1 MLVRLGVV
9 ACLFWLHFAYATTLK
24 IINIV
29 PFGSSS
35 VKILFNQEVKKFK
48 EVSLKNFKSYLEL
61 EAILTIPKKHYQFS
75 KQSSI
80 TIAQFSPKLARV
92 VISHAPK
99 MTYEVKILKDKLYVS
114 IVEKKPLVRHQMAPK
129 PPKHHALK
137 HPTPKPAPK
146 SIKKEAKEKT
156 PIKHAHSKH
165 AHSPLNERSAKKEIP
180 KKEIPKKEILKKE
193 ILKKEILKKEIPK
206 KEILKKEIPKKEIL
220 KKEIPKKEIPKKEI
234 LKKEILKK
242 EILKKEILKKEI
254 PKKEILKKEIPKKEI
269 LKKEI
274 PKKEIP
280 KKEILKKEIPKKEIL
295 KKEILK
301 KEILKK
307 EIPKKEILKKEIPK
321 KEAENESKNQVFIA
335 EKNDTFI
342 KTKRKKHKKIVLDA
356 GHGGKDCGAMS
367 ANLVCEKDIVLEV
380 VKFLHKELKKRGY
393 SVLLTRDKD
402 IYIDLVGRTELA
414 NRKSA
419 DLFISVHAN
428 SIPKHSTSNAHGI
441 ETYFLSTARSERA
454 RKVAEQE
461 NKDDVNL
468 MDYFSKSLLLNSLNT
483 QRLIV
488 SNKLAI
494 DVQYGMLQSIRKNY
508 PDVVDGGVR
517 EGPFWVLAG
526 ALMPSILIEIGYN
539 SHAIESKRIQ
549 SKPYQKI
556 LAKGIA
562 DGIDSFF
569 SKND

>member
-1 MLVRLGVV
+1 M
-9 ACLFWLHFAYATTLK
+9 HFAYATTLK
-24 IINIV
+24 ITNIV

-35 VKILFNQEVKKFK
+35 VKMVFNQEIKKFK

-61 EAILTIPKKHYQFS
+61 EAVLTIPKKHYQFS
-75 KQSSI
+75 KQSFI

-92 VISHAPK
+92 VISYAPK
-99 MTYEVKILKDKLYVS
+99 MTYEIKILKDKLYVS
-114 IVEKKPLVRHQMAPK
+114 IVEKKPLIRHQMVLK

-146 SIKKEAKEKT
+146 PIKKEAKETKEKT
-156 PIKHAHSKH
+156 PIKHVHSKH
-165 AHSPLNERSAKKEIP
+165 AHSPLNERSA
-180 KKEIPKKEILKKE
+180 
-193 ILKKEILKKEIPK
+193 
-206 KEILKKEIPKKEIL
+206 
-220 KKEIPKKEIPKKEI
+220 
-234 LKKEILKK
+234 
-242 EILKKEILKKEI
+242 
-254 PKKEILKKEIPKKEI
+254 
-269 LKKEI
+269 
-274 PKKEIP
+274 
-280 KKEILKKEIPKKEIL
+280 
-295 KKEILK
+295 
-301 KEILKK
+301 
-307 EIPKKEILKKEIPK
+307 KKEIPK

-402 IYIDLVGRTELA
+402 IYIDLVARTELA

>member
-9 ACLFWLHFAYATTLK
+9 ACLFWLHFACATTLK
-24 IINIV
+24 ITNIV

-35 VKILFNQEVKKFK
+35 VKVVFNQEIKKFK
-48 EVSLKNFKSYLEL
+48 EVPLKNFKSYLEL

-75 KQSSI
+75 KQSFI
-80 TIAQFSPKLARV
+80 TIAQFSPKLVRV
-92 VISHAPK
+92 VIGYAPK

-114 IVEKKPLVRHQMAPK
+114 IVEKKPLARHQITPK
-129 PPKHHALK
+129 PPKHHVLK
-137 HPTPKPAPK
+137 HPTPKPTPK
-146 SIKKEAKEKT
+146 PIKKEAKKSKETKEKT
-156 PIKHAHSKH
+156 PTKHAHSKH
-165 AHSPLNERSAKKEIP
+165 AHSPLNERSA
-180 KKEIPKKEILKKE
+180 
-193 ILKKEILKKEIPK
+193 
-206 KEILKKEIPKKEIL
+206 
-220 KKEIPKKEIPKKEI
+220 
-234 LKKEILKK
+234 
-242 EILKKEILKKEI
+242 
-254 PKKEILKKEIPKKEI
+254 
-269 LKKEI
+269 
-274 PKKEIP
+274 
-280 KKEILKKEIPKKEIL
+280 
-295 KKEILK
+295 
-301 KEILKK
+301 
-307 EIPKKEILKKEIPK
+307 KKEIPK

-402 IYIDLVGRTELA
+402 IYIDLVARTELA
-414 NRKSA
+414 NKKGA

-494 DVQYGMLQSIRKNY
+494 DVQYGMLQSVRKNY

>member
-9 ACLFWLHFAYATTLK
+9 ACLFWLHYAYATTLK
-24 IINIV
+24 ITNIV

-35 VKILFNQEVKKFK
+35 VKMVFNQEIKKFK

-75 KQSSI
+75 KQSFI

-92 VISHAPK
+92 VIGYAPK

-114 IVEKKPLVRHQMAPK
+114 IMEKKPLIRHQITPK

-137 HPTPKPAPK
+137 HQVPKPTPKP
-146 SIKKEAKEKT
+146 IKKEAKEKT
-156 PIKHAHSKH
+156 PTKHAHSKH

-180 KKEIPKKEILKKE
+180 KKEIPKKEI
-193 ILKKEILKKEIPK
+193 
-206 KEILKKEIPKKEIL
+206 
-220 KKEIPKKEIPKKEI
+220 
-234 LKKEILKK
+234 
-242 EILKKEILKKEI
+242 
-254 PKKEILKKEIPKKEI
+254 
-269 LKKEI
+269 
-274 PKKEIP
+274 
-280 KKEILKKEIPKKEIL
+280 
-295 KKEILK
+295 
-301 KEILKK
+301 
-307 EIPKKEILKKEIPK
+307 PK
-321 KEAENESKNQVFIA
+321 KEAENESKNQIFIA
-335 EKNDTFI
+335 EKNDTWI

-402 IYIDLVGRTELA
+402 IYIDLVARTELA
-414 NRKSA
+414 NKKSA

-428 SIPKHSTSNAHGI
+428 SIPKRSTSNAHGI

-468 MDYFSKSLLLNSLNT
+468 MDYFSKSLFLNSLNT

-494 DVQYGMLQSIRKNY
+494 DVQYGMLQSVRKNY

-549 SKPYQKI
+549 SKLYQKI

>member
-48 EVSLKNFKSYLEL
+48 EVPLKNFKSYLEL
-61 EAILTIPKKHYQFS
+61 EAVLTIPKKHYQFS
-75 KQSSI
+75 KQSFI

-92 VISHAPK
+92 VIGYAPK
-99 MTYEVKILKDKLYVS
+99 MTYEVKILKNKLYVS
-114 IVEKKPLVRHQMAPK
+114 IVEKKPLIRHQIALK

-137 HPTPKPAPK
+137 HQTPKPTPKP
-146 SIKKEAKEKT
+146 IKKEIKEKT
-156 PIKHAHSKH
+156 TKHAHSKPT
-165 AHSPLNERSAKKEIP
+165 HSPLNERSA
-180 KKEIPKKEILKKE
+180 
-193 ILKKEILKKEIPK
+193 
-206 KEILKKEIPKKEIL
+206 
-220 KKEIPKKEIPKKEI
+220 
-234 LKKEILKK
+234 
-242 EILKKEILKKEI
+242 
-254 PKKEILKKEIPKKEI
+254 
-269 LKKEI
+269 
-274 PKKEIP
+274 
-280 KKEILKKEIPKKEIL
+280 
-295 KKEILK
+295 
-301 KEILKK
+301 
-307 EIPKKEILKKEIPK
+307 KKEIPK

-402 IYIDLVGRTELA
+402 TYIDLVGRTELA
-414 NRKSA
+414 NKKGA
-419 DLFISVHAN
+419 NLFISVHAN

-468 MDYFSKSLLLNSLNT
+468 MDYFSKSLFLNSLNT

>member
-1 MLVRLGVV
+1 M
-9 ACLFWLHFAYATTLK
+9 HFAYATTLK

-35 VKILFNQEVKKFK
+35 VKISFNQEIKKFK

-114 IVEKKPLVRHQMAPK
+114 IVEKKPLSRHQMMPK
-129 PPKHHALK
+129 PPKHRTLK

-156 PIKHAHSKH
+156 LTKHVRSKH
-165 AHSPLNERSAKKEIP
+165 THSQLNERSAKKEIP
-180 KKEIPKKEILKKE
+180 KKE
-193 ILKKEILKKEIPK
+193 
-206 KEILKKEIPKKEIL
+206 
-220 KKEIPKKEIPKKEI
+220 
-234 LKKEILKK
+234 
-242 EILKKEILKKEI
+242 
-254 PKKEILKKEIPKKEI
+254 
-269 LKKEI
+269 
-274 PKKEIP
+274 
-280 KKEILKKEIPKKEIL
+280 
-295 KKEILK
+295 
-301 KEILKK
+301 
-307 EIPKKEILKKEIPK
+307 
-321 KEAENESKNQVFIA
+321 AENEGKNQVFIA

-380 VKFLHKELKKRGY
+380 VKFLHKELKARDY

-402 IYIDLVGRTELA
+402 IYIDLVARTELA
-414 NRKSA
+414 NKKSA

-428 SIPKHSTSNAHGI
+428 SIPKRSTSNAHGI

-461 NKDDVNL
+461 NKDNVNL

-494 DVQYGMLQSIRKNY
+494 DVQYGMLQSVRKNY

>member
-9 ACLFWLHFAYATTLK
+9 ACLLWLHFAYATTLK
-24 IINIV
+24 ITNIV

-35 VKILFNQEVKKFK
+35 VKVVFNQEIKKFK
-48 EVSLKNFKSYLEL
+48 EVPLKNFKSYLEL

-99 MTYEVKILKDKLYVS
+99 MTYEIKILKDKLYVS

-137 HPTPKPAPK
+137 HQTPKPTPKP
-146 SIKKEAKEKT
+146 IKKEAIETKEKT

-180 KKEIPKKEILKKE
+180 KKEIPKKEI
-193 ILKKEILKKEIPK
+193 P
-206 KEILKKEIPKKEIL
+206 
-220 KKEIPKKEIPKKEI
+220 
-234 LKKEILKK
+234 
-242 EILKKEILKKEI
+242 
-254 PKKEILKKEIPKKEI
+254 
-269 LKKEI
+269 
-274 PKKEIP
+274 
-280 KKEILKKEIPKKEIL
+280 
-295 KKEILK
+295 
-301 KEILKK
+301 
-307 EIPKKEILKKEIPK
+307 KKEIPK
-321 KEAENESKNQVFIA
+321 KEAENEGKNQVFIA

-402 IYIDLVGRTELA
+402 IYIDLVARTELA

>member
-1 MLVRLGVV
+1 M
-9 ACLFWLHFAYATTLK
+9 HFAYATTLK

-35 VKILFNQEVKKFK
+35 VKISFNQEIKKFK

-114 IVEKKPLVRHQMAPK
+114 IVEKNPLTRHQMAPK

-146 SIKKEAKEKT
+146 SIKKEAKEIKEKT
-156 PIKHAHSKH
+156 PTKHAHSKH
-165 AHSPLNERSAKKEIP
+165 THSQLNERSAKKEIP
-180 KKEIPKKEILKKE
+180 KKE
-193 ILKKEILKKEIPK
+193 
-206 KEILKKEIPKKEIL
+206 
-220 KKEIPKKEIPKKEI
+220 
-234 LKKEILKK
+234 
-242 EILKKEILKKEI
+242 
-254 PKKEILKKEIPKKEI
+254 
-269 LKKEI
+269 
-274 PKKEIP
+274 
-280 KKEILKKEIPKKEIL
+280 
-295 KKEILK
+295 
-301 KEILKK
+301 
-307 EIPKKEILKKEIPK
+307 
-321 KEAENESKNQVFIA
+321 AENEGKNQVFIA

-402 IYIDLVGRTELA
+402 IYIDLVARTELA
-414 NRKSA
+414 NKKSA

-428 SIPKHSTSNAHGI
+428 SVPKRSTSNAHGI

-461 NKDDVNL
+461 NKDNVNL

>member
-24 IINIV
+24 IINIM

-35 VKILFNQEVKKFK
+35 VKISFNQEIKKFK

-75 KQSSI
+75 KQSFI

-114 IVEKKPLVRHQMAPK
+114 IVEKKPLTRHQMAPK
-129 PPKHHALK
+129 PPKHRTLK

-146 SIKKEAKEKT
+146 SIKKEAKEVKEKT
-156 PIKHAHSKH
+156 PTKHACSKH
-165 AHSPLNERSAKKEIP
+165 THSQLNERSTKKEIP
-180 KKEIPKKEILKKE
+180 KKEIPKKEI
-193 ILKKEILKKEIPK
+193 P
-206 KEILKKEIPKKEIL
+206 

-234 LKKEILKK
+234 
-242 EILKKEILKKEI
+242 
-254 PKKEILKKEIPKKEI
+254 P
-269 LKKEI
+269 
-274 PKKEIP
+274 
-280 KKEILKKEIPKKEIL
+280 
-295 KKEILK
+295 
-301 KEILKK
+301 
-307 EIPKKEILKKEIPK
+307 KKEIPK

-335 EKNDTFI
+335 EKNDASI

-402 IYIDLVGRTELA
+402 IYIDLVARTELA
-414 NRKSA
+414 NKKSA

-428 SIPKHSTSNAHGI
+428 SIPKRSTSNAHGI

-461 NKDDVNL
+461 NKDNVNL

>member
-9 ACLFWLHFAYATTLK
+9 ACLFWLHFACATTLK
-24 IINIV
+24 ITNIV

-35 VKILFNQEVKKFK
+35 VKMVFNQEIKKFK
-48 EVSLKNFKSYLEL
+48 EVPLKNFKSYLEL
-61 EAILTIPKKHYQFS
+61 EAVLTIPKKHYQFS
-75 KQSSI
+75 KQSFI
-80 TIAQFSPKLARV
+80 TIAQFSPKLVRV
-92 VISHAPK
+92 VISYAPK
-99 MTYEVKILKDKLYVS
+99 MTYEVKTLKDKLYVS

-137 HPTPKPAPK
+137 HHTPKPAPK
-146 SIKKEAKEKT
+146 SIKKETKEKT

-165 AHSPLNERSAKKEIP
+165 VHSPLNERSAKKEIP
-180 KKEIPKKEILKKE
+180 KKEL
-193 ILKKEILKKEIPK
+193 
-206 KEILKKEIPKKEIL
+206 
-220 KKEIPKKEIPKKEI
+220 
-234 LKKEILKK
+234 
-242 EILKKEILKKEI
+242 
-254 PKKEILKKEIPKKEI
+254 
-269 LKKEI
+269 
-274 PKKEIP
+274 
-280 KKEILKKEIPKKEIL
+280 
-295 KKEILK
+295 
-301 KEILKK
+301 
-307 EIPKKEILKKEIPK
+307 
-321 KEAENESKNQVFIA
+321 ENESKNQVFIT
-335 EKNDTFI
+335 EKNDAFI

-402 IYIDLVGRTELA
+402 IYIDLVARTELA
-414 NRKSA
+414 NKKSA

-428 SIPKHSTSNAHGI
+428 SIPKRSTSNAHGI

-483 QRLIV
+483 QRLII

-494 DVQYGMLQSIRKNY
+494 DVQYGMLQSVRKNY

>member
-1 MLVRLGVV
+1 M
-9 ACLFWLHFAYATTLK
+9 HFAYATTLK

-35 VKILFNQEVKKFK
+35 VKISFNQEIKKFK

-114 IVEKKPLVRHQMAPK
+114 IVEKKPLTRHQMAPK

-146 SIKKEAKEKT
+146 SIKKEAKEAKEKT
-156 PIKHAHSKH
+156 PTKHARSKH
-165 AHSPLNERSAKKEIP
+165 AHSQLNERSAKKEIP
-180 KKEIPKKEILKKE
+180 KKEIPKKEI
-193 ILKKEILKKEIPK
+193 P
-206 KEILKKEIPKKEIL
+206 
-220 KKEIPKKEIPKKEI
+220 KKEIPKKEIP
-234 LKKEILKK
+234 
-242 EILKKEILKKEI
+242 
-254 PKKEILKKEIPKKEI
+254 
-269 LKKEI
+269 
-274 PKKEIP
+274 
-280 KKEILKKEIPKKEIL
+280 
-295 KKEILK
+295 
-301 KEILKK
+301 
-307 EIPKKEILKKEIPK
+307 KKEIPK

-402 IYIDLVGRTELA
+402 IYIDLVARTELA
-414 NRKSA
+414 NKKSA

-428 SIPKHSTSNAHGI
+428 SIPKRSTSNAHGI

-461 NKDDVNL
+461 NKDNVNL

>member
-9 ACLFWLHFAYATTLK
+9 ACLFWLHFTYATTLK
-24 IINIV
+24 IISIV

-35 VKILFNQEVKKFK
+35 VKISFNQEVKKFK

-99 MTYEVKILKDKLYVS
+99 MTYEIKILKDKLYVS

-137 HPTPKPAPK
+137 HQVPKPAPK
-146 SIKKEAKEKT
+146 PTPKPIKKEAKEIKETKEKT
-156 PIKHAHSKH
+156 LTKHARSKH
-165 AHSPLNERSAKKEIP
+165 AHSPLNERSAKKEI
-180 KKEIPKKEILKKE
+180 L
-193 ILKKEILKKEIPK
+193 
-206 KEILKKEIPKKEIL
+206 
-220 KKEIPKKEIPKKEI
+220 
-234 LKKEILKK
+234 
-242 EILKKEILKKEI
+242 
-254 PKKEILKKEIPKKEI
+254 
-269 LKKEI
+269 
-274 PKKEIP
+274 
-280 KKEILKKEIPKKEIL
+280 
-295 KKEILK
+295 
-301 KEILKK
+301 
-307 EIPKKEILKKEIPK
+307 K

-335 EKNDTFI
+335 EKNDAFI

-402 IYIDLVGRTELA
+402 IYIDLVARTELA
-414 NRKSA
+414 NKKSA

-428 SIPKHSTSNAHGI
+428 SIPKRSTSNAHGI

-494 DVQYGMLQSIRKNY
+494 DVQYGMLQSVRKNY

>member
-9 ACLFWLHFAYATTLK
+9 ACLLWLHFACATTLK

-35 VKILFNQEVKKFK
+35 VKMVFNQEIKKFK
-48 EVSLKNFKSYLEL
+48 EVPLKNFKSYLEL
-61 EAILTIPKKHYQFS
+61 EAVLTIPKKHYQFS
-75 KQSSI
+75 KQSFI
-80 TIAQFSPKLARV
+80 TIAQFSPKLVRV

-99 MTYEVKILKDKLYVS
+99 MTYEIKILKDKLYIS
-114 IVEKKPLVRHQMAPK
+114 IVEKKPLIRHQMAPK

-137 HPTPKPAPK
+137 HTTPKPTPKP
-146 SIKKEAKEKT
+146 IKKEAKKSQETKEKT
-156 PIKHAHSKH
+156 PTKHAHSKH
-165 AHSPLNERSAKKEIP
+165 VHSPLNERSAKKEIP
-180 KKEIPKKEILKKE
+180 KKEIPKKEV
-193 ILKKEILKKEIPK
+193 
-206 KEILKKEIPKKEIL
+206 
-220 KKEIPKKEIPKKEI
+220 
-234 LKKEILKK
+234 
-242 EILKKEILKKEI
+242 
-254 PKKEILKKEIPKKEI
+254 
-269 LKKEI
+269 
-274 PKKEIP
+274 
-280 KKEILKKEIPKKEIL
+280 
-295 KKEILK
+295 
-301 KEILKK
+301 
-307 EIPKKEILKKEIPK
+307 
-321 KEAENESKNQVFIA
+321 ENEGKNQVFIT
-335 EKNDTFI
+335 EKNDAFI

-428 SIPKHSTSNAHGI
+428 SIPKRSTSNAHGI

>member
-35 VKILFNQEVKKFK
+35 VKISFNQEIKKFK

-61 EAILTIPKKHYQFS
+61 EAVLTIPKKHYQFS
-75 KQSSI
+75 KQSFI

-92 VISHAPK
+92 VIGYAPK
-99 MTYEVKILKDKLYVS
+99 MTYEIKILKDKLYVS
-114 IVEKKPLVRHQMAPK
+114 IVEKKPLIRHQMVLK
-129 PPKHHALK
+129 PPKHRTLK

-146 SIKKEAKEKT
+146 SIKKEAKEIKEKT
-156 PIKHAHSKH
+156 PTKHARSKH
-165 AHSPLNERSAKKEIP
+165 AHSQLNERSA
-180 KKEIPKKEILKKE
+180 
-193 ILKKEILKKEIPK
+193 
-206 KEILKKEIPKKEIL
+206 
-220 KKEIPKKEIPKKEI
+220 
-234 LKKEILKK
+234 
-242 EILKKEILKKEI
+242 
-254 PKKEILKKEIPKKEI
+254 
-269 LKKEI
+269 
-274 PKKEIP
+274 
-280 KKEILKKEIPKKEIL
+280 
-295 KKEILK
+295 
-301 KEILKK
+301 
-307 EIPKKEILKKEIPK
+307 KKEIPK

-335 EKNDTFI
+335 EKNDAFI

-380 VKFLHKELKKRGY
+380 VKFLHKELRKRGY

-402 IYIDLVGRTELA
+402 IYIDLVARTELA
-414 NRKSA
+414 NKKSA

-428 SIPKHSTSNAHGI
+428 SIPKRSTSNAHGI

-461 NKDDVNL
+461 NKDNVNL

-494 DVQYGMLQSIRKNY
+494 DVQYGMLQSVRKNY

>member
-35 VKILFNQEVKKFK
+35 VKISFNQEIKKFK

-114 IVEKKPLVRHQMAPK
+114 IVEKKPLSRHQMAPK

-146 SIKKEAKEKT
+146 SIKKEAKEVKEKMPT
-156 PIKHAHSKH
+156 KHARSKH
-165 AHSPLNERSAKKEIP
+165 AHSQWNERSAKKEIP
-180 KKEIPKKEILKKE
+180 KKE
-193 ILKKEILKKEIPK
+193 
-206 KEILKKEIPKKEIL
+206 
-220 KKEIPKKEIPKKEI
+220 
-234 LKKEILKK
+234 
-242 EILKKEILKKEI
+242 
-254 PKKEILKKEIPKKEI
+254 
-269 LKKEI
+269 
-274 PKKEIP
+274 
-280 KKEILKKEIPKKEIL
+280 
-295 KKEILK
+295 
-301 KEILKK
+301 
-307 EIPKKEILKKEIPK
+307 
-321 KEAENESKNQVFIA
+321 AENEGKNQVFIA
-335 EKNDTFI
+335 EKNDAFI

-402 IYIDLVGRTELA
+402 IYIDLVARTELA
-414 NRKSA
+414 NKKSA

-428 SIPKHSTSNAHGI
+428 SIPKRSTSNAHGI

-461 NKDDVNL
+461 NKDNVNL

>member
-1 MLVRLGVV
+1 MRLGVV

-35 VKILFNQEVKKFK
+35 VKILFNQEVKKIK

-80 TIAQFSPKLARV
+80 TIAQFSPKLVRV

-114 IVEKKPLVRHQMAPK
+114 IMEKKPLSRHQMAPK

-146 SIKKEAKEKT
+146 SIKKEAKEIKEKT
-156 PIKHAHSKH
+156 PTKHARSKH
-165 AHSPLNERSAKKEIP
+165 THSQLNERSAKKEIP
-180 KKEIPKKEILKKE
+180 KKE
-193 ILKKEILKKEIPK
+193 
-206 KEILKKEIPKKEIL
+206 
-220 KKEIPKKEIPKKEI
+220 
-234 LKKEILKK
+234 
-242 EILKKEILKKEI
+242 
-254 PKKEILKKEIPKKEI
+254 
-269 LKKEI
+269 
-274 PKKEIP
+274 
-280 KKEILKKEIPKKEIL
+280 
-295 KKEILK
+295 
-301 KEILKK
+301 
-307 EIPKKEILKKEIPK
+307 
-321 KEAENESKNQVFIA
+321 AEKESKNQVFIA
-335 EKNDTFI
+335 EKNDAFI

-402 IYIDLVGRTELA
+402 IYIDLVARTELA
-414 NRKSA
+414 NKKSA

-428 SIPKHSTSNAHGI
+428 SIPKRSTSNAHGI

-461 NKDDVNL
+461 NKDNVNL

>member
-1 MLVRLGVV
+1 M
-9 ACLFWLHFAYATTLK
+9 HFAYATTLK

-29 PFGSSS
+29 PFGSNS
-35 VKILFNQEVKKFK
+35 VRISFNQKVKKFK
-48 EVSLKNFKSYLEL
+48 EVPLKNFKSYLEL

-80 TIAQFSPKLARV
+80 TIVQFSPKLARV

-114 IVEKKPLVRHQMAPK
+114 IVEKKPLNKHQMVPN

-156 PIKHAHSKH
+156 PTKHAHSKH
-165 AHSPLNERSAKKEIP
+165 AHSPLNERNA
-180 KKEIPKKEILKKE
+180 
-193 ILKKEILKKEIPK
+193 
-206 KEILKKEIPKKEIL
+206 
-220 KKEIPKKEIPKKEI
+220 
-234 LKKEILKK
+234 
-242 EILKKEILKKEI
+242 
-254 PKKEILKKEIPKKEI
+254 
-269 LKKEI
+269 
-274 PKKEIP
+274 
-280 KKEILKKEIPKKEIL
+280 
-295 KKEILK
+295 
-301 KEILKK
+301 
-307 EIPKKEILKKEIPK
+307 KKEIPK
-321 KEAENESKNQVFIA
+321 KEAENEGKNQVFIA
-335 EKNDTFI
+335 EKNDVFI

-414 NRKSA
+414 NKKSA

-428 SIPKHSTSNAHGI
+428 SIPKRSTSNAHGI

-468 MDYFSKSLLLNSLNT
+468 MDYFSRSLLLNSLNT

>member
-9 ACLFWLHFAYATTLK
+9 ACLLWLHFACATTLK

-35 VKILFNQEVKKFK
+35 VKIVFNQEVKKFK

-80 TIAQFSPKLARV
+80 TIAQFSPKLVRV

-114 IVEKKPLVRHQMAPK
+114 IVEKKPLVRHQMVPK
-129 PPKHHALK
+129 PPKHHTLK
-137 HPTPKPAPK
+137 HQVLKPAPK
-146 SIKKEAKEKT
+146 SIKREAKEAKEKT
-156 PIKHAHSKH
+156 PTKHARSKH
-165 AHSPLNERSAKKEIP
+165 AHPPLNERRAKKEIP
-180 KKEIPKKEILKKE
+180 KKEIPKKEI
-193 ILKKEILKKEIPK
+193 
-206 KEILKKEIPKKEIL
+206 
-220 KKEIPKKEIPKKEI
+220 PKKEIP
-234 LKKEILKK
+234 
-242 EILKKEILKKEI
+242 
-254 PKKEILKKEIPKKEI
+254 
-269 LKKEI
+269 
-274 PKKEIP
+274 
-280 KKEILKKEIPKKEIL
+280 
-295 KKEILK
+295 
-301 KEILKK
+301 
-307 EIPKKEILKKEIPK
+307 KKEIPK

-342 KTKRKKHKKIVLDA
+342 KIKRKKHKKIVLDA

-402 IYIDLVGRTELA
+402 IYIDLVARTELA
-414 NRKSA
+414 NKKSA

-494 DVQYGMLQSIRKNY
+494 DVQYGMLQSVRKNY

>member
-1 MLVRLGVV
+1 M
-9 ACLFWLHFAYATTLK
+9 HFAYATTLK

-35 VKILFNQEVKKFK
+35 VRISFNQEIKKFK

-61 EAILTIPKKHYQFS
+61 KAILTIPKKHYQFS

-80 TIAQFSPKLARV
+80 TIAQFSPKLVRV

-99 MTYEVKILKDKLYVS
+99 MTYEVKVLKDKLYIS
-114 IVEKKPLVRHQMAPK
+114 IVEKKPLIRHQMAPN

-156 PIKHAHSKH
+156 PIKHARSKH
-165 AHSPLNERSAKKEIP
+165 AHSPLNERNA
-180 KKEIPKKEILKKE
+180 
-193 ILKKEILKKEIPK
+193 
-206 KEILKKEIPKKEIL
+206 
-220 KKEIPKKEIPKKEI
+220 
-234 LKKEILKK
+234 
-242 EILKKEILKKEI
+242 
-254 PKKEILKKEIPKKEI
+254 
-269 LKKEI
+269 
-274 PKKEIP
+274 
-280 KKEILKKEIPKKEIL
+280 
-295 KKEILK
+295 
-301 KEILKK
+301 
-307 EIPKKEILKKEIPK
+307 KKEIPK
-321 KEAENESKNQVFIA
+321 KEAENEGKNQVFIA
-335 EKNDTFI
+335 EKNDAFI

-402 IYIDLVGRTELA
+402 IYIDLVARTELA

-428 SIPKHSTSNAHGI
+428 SIPKRSISNAHGI

>member
-9 ACLFWLHFAYATTLK
+9 ACLLWLHFAYATTLK

-35 VKILFNQEVKKFK
+35 VKISFNQEVKKFK

-99 MTYEVKILKDKLYVS
+99 MTYEIKILKDKLYVS
-114 IVEKKPLVRHQMAPK
+114 IVEKKPLIRHQMVLK

-137 HPTPKPAPK
+137 HTTPKPAPK
-146 SIKKEAKEKT
+146 PIKKEAKKSQETKEKT
-156 PIKHAHSKH
+156 PIKHARSKH

-180 KKEIPKKEILKKE
+180 KKEIPKKE
-193 ILKKEILKKEIPK
+193 
-206 KEILKKEIPKKEIL
+206 
-220 KKEIPKKEIPKKEI
+220 
-234 LKKEILKK
+234 
-242 EILKKEILKKEI
+242 
-254 PKKEILKKEIPKKEI
+254 
-269 LKKEI
+269 
-274 PKKEIP
+274 
-280 KKEILKKEIPKKEIL
+280 
-295 KKEILK
+295 
-301 KEILKK
+301 
-307 EIPKKEILKKEIPK
+307 
-321 KEAENESKNQVFIA
+321 AENESKNPIFIA

-380 VKFLHKELKKRGY
+380 VKFLYKELKKRGY

-402 IYIDLVGRTELA
+402 IYIDLVARTELA

-428 SIPKHSTSNAHGI
+428 SIPKRSTSNAHGI

>member
-48 EVSLKNFKSYLEL
+48 EVPLKNFKSYLEL

-75 KQSSI
+75 KQSFI

-92 VISHAPK
+92 VIGYAPK
-99 MTYEVKILKDKLYVS
+99 MTYEIKILKDKLYVS
-114 IVEKKPLVRHQMAPK
+114 IVEKKPLTRHQMTPK

-137 HPTPKPAPK
+137 HQTSKSTPKP
-146 SIKKEAKEKT
+146 IKKEAKEAKEKT
-156 PIKHAHSKH
+156 PTKHAHSKH

-180 KKEIPKKEILKKE
+180 
-193 ILKKEILKKEIPK
+193 
-206 KEILKKEIPKKEIL
+206 
-220 KKEIPKKEIPKKEI
+220 
-234 LKKEILKK
+234 
-242 EILKKEILKKEI
+242 
-254 PKKEILKKEIPKKEI
+254 
-269 LKKEI
+269 
-274 PKKEIP
+274 
-280 KKEILKKEIPKKEIL
+280 
-295 KKEILK
+295 
-301 KEILKK
+301 
-307 EIPKKEILKKEIPK
+307 KKEIPK

-402 IYIDLVGRTELA
+402 IYIDLVARTELA
-414 NRKSA
+414 NKKSA

-468 MDYFSKSLLLNSLNT
+468 MDYFSKSLFLNSLNT

>member
-1 MLVRLGVV
+1 MRLGVV
-9 ACLFWLHFAYATTLK
+9 ACLFWLHFACAITLK

-35 VKILFNQEVKKFK
+35 VKISFNQEIKKFK

-114 IVEKKPLVRHQMAPK
+114 IVEKKPLISHQMAPK

-146 SIKKEAKEKT
+146 SIKKEAKEVKEKT
-156 PIKHAHSKH
+156 PTKHAHSKH
-165 AHSPLNERSAKKEIP
+165 THSQLNERST
-180 KKEIPKKEILKKE
+180 
-193 ILKKEILKKEIPK
+193 
-206 KEILKKEIPKKEIL
+206 
-220 KKEIPKKEIPKKEI
+220 
-234 LKKEILKK
+234 
-242 EILKKEILKKEI
+242 
-254 PKKEILKKEIPKKEI
+254 
-269 LKKEI
+269 
-274 PKKEIP
+274 
-280 KKEILKKEIPKKEIL
+280 
-295 KKEILK
+295 
-301 KEILKK
+301 
-307 EIPKKEILKKEIPK
+307 KKEIPK

-380 VKFLHKELKKRGY
+380 VKFLYKELKKRGY

-402 IYIDLVGRTELA
+402 IYIDLVARTELA
-414 NRKSA
+414 NKKSA

-428 SIPKHSTSNAHGI
+428 SIPKRSTSNAHGI

-461 NKDDVNL
+461 NKDNVNL

>member
-9 ACLFWLHFAYATTLK
+9 ACLLWLHFAYATTLK
-24 IINIV
+24 ITNIV

-48 EVSLKNFKSYLEL
+48 EVPLKNFKSYLEL
-61 EAILTIPKKHYQFS
+61 EAVLTIPKKHYQFS

-92 VISHAPK
+92 VIGYAPK
-99 MTYEVKILKDKLYVS
+99 MTYEIKILKDKLYVS
-114 IVEKKPLVRHQMAPK
+114 VVEKKPLIRHQMVLK
-129 PPKHHALK
+129 PPKHQALK
-137 HPTPKPAPK
+137 HHTPKPTPK
-146 SIKKEAKEKT
+146 SIKKEAKEAKEKT
-156 PIKHAHSKH
+156 PIKHARSKY

-180 KKEIPKKEILKKE
+180 
-193 ILKKEILKKEIPK
+193 
-206 KEILKKEIPKKEIL
+206 
-220 KKEIPKKEIPKKEI
+220 
-234 LKKEILKK
+234 
-242 EILKKEILKKEI
+242 
-254 PKKEILKKEIPKKEI
+254 
-269 LKKEI
+269 
-274 PKKEIP
+274 
-280 KKEILKKEIPKKEIL
+280 
-295 KKEILK
+295 
-301 KEILKK
+301 
-307 EIPKKEILKKEIPK
+307 KKEIPK

-402 IYIDLVGRTELA
+402 IYIDLVARTELA
-414 NRKSA
+414 NKKGA

-494 DVQYGMLQSIRKNY
+494 DVQYGMLQSVRKNY

>member
-9 ACLFWLHFAYATTLK
+9 ACLFWLHFACATTLK

-99 MTYEVKILKDKLYVS
+99 MTYEIKILKDKLYVS
-114 IVEKKPLVRHQMAPK
+114 IVEKKPLIRHQMAPK

-137 HPTPKPAPK
+137 HQTPKPAPK
-146 SIKKEAKEKT
+146 PIKKEAKEKT
-156 PIKHAHSKH
+156 PTKHAHSKH
-165 AHSPLNERSAKKEIP
+165 AHPPLNERSAKKEIP
-180 KKEIPKKEILKKE
+180 KKEIPKKEI
-193 ILKKEILKKEIPK
+193 
-206 KEILKKEIPKKEIL
+206 
-220 KKEIPKKEIPKKEI
+220 PKKEIP
-234 LKKEILKK
+234 
-242 EILKKEILKKEI
+242 
-254 PKKEILKKEIPKKEI
+254 
-269 LKKEI
+269 
-274 PKKEIP
+274 
-280 KKEILKKEIPKKEIL
+280 
-295 KKEILK
+295 
-301 KEILKK
+301 
-307 EIPKKEILKKEIPK
+307 KKEIPK

-335 EKNDTFI
+335 EKNDAFI
-342 KTKRKKHKKIVLDA
+342 KTKHKKHKKIVLDA

-428 SIPKHSTSNAHGI
+428 SIPKRSTSNAHGI

>member
-1 MLVRLGVV
+1 M
-9 ACLFWLHFAYATTLK
+9 HFAYATTLK
-24 IINIV
+24 ITNIV

-48 EVSLKNFKSYLEL
+48 EVPLKNFKSYLEL
-61 EAILTIPKKHYQFS
+61 EAVLTIPKKHYQFS
-75 KQSSI
+75 KQSFI
-80 TIAQFSPKLARV
+80 TIAQFSPKLVRV
-92 VISHAPK
+92 VIGYAPK
-99 MTYEVKILKDKLYVS
+99 MTYEIKILKDKLYVS
-114 IVEKKPLVRHQMAPK
+114 IVEKKPLARHQMALK

-137 HPTPKPAPK
+137 HQMSKPTPKP
-146 SIKKEAKEKT
+146 IKKEAKKSKETKEKT
-156 PIKHAHSKH
+156 PIKHVHSKH
-165 AHSPLNERSAKKEIP
+165 AHSPLNERSA
-180 KKEIPKKEILKKE
+180 
-193 ILKKEILKKEIPK
+193 
-206 KEILKKEIPKKEIL
+206 
-220 KKEIPKKEIPKKEI
+220 
-234 LKKEILKK
+234 
-242 EILKKEILKKEI
+242 
-254 PKKEILKKEIPKKEI
+254 
-269 LKKEI
+269 
-274 PKKEIP
+274 
-280 KKEILKKEIPKKEIL
+280 
-295 KKEILK
+295 
-301 KEILKK
+301 
-307 EIPKKEILKKEIPK
+307 KKEIPK

-335 EKNDTFI
+335 EKNDTLI

-380 VKFLHKELKKRGY
+380 VKFLYKELKKRGY

-402 IYIDLVGRTELA
+402 IYIDLVARTELA
-414 NRKSA
+414 NKKSA

-494 DVQYGMLQSIRKNY
+494 DVQYGMLQSVRKNY

>member
-9 ACLFWLHFAYATTLK
+9 ACLFWLHFACATTLK
-24 IINIV
+24 ITNIV

-35 VKILFNQEVKKFK
+35 VKMVFNQEIKKFK

-61 EAILTIPKKHYQFS
+61 EAVLTIPKKHYQFS
-75 KQSSI
+75 KQSFI

-92 VISHAPK
+92 VIGYAPK
-99 MTYEVKILKDKLYVS
+99 MTYEIKILKDKLYVS
-114 IVEKKPLVRHQMAPK
+114 IVEKKPLIRHQMVLK

-137 HPTPKPAPK
+137 HTTPKPTPKP
-146 SIKKEAKEKT
+146 IKKEAKKSKETKEKT

-180 KKEIPKKEILKKE
+180 KKEAK
-193 ILKKEILKKEIPK
+193 
-206 KEILKKEIPKKEIL
+206 
-220 KKEIPKKEIPKKEI
+220 
-234 LKKEILKK
+234 
-242 EILKKEILKKEI
+242 
-254 PKKEILKKEIPKKEI
+254 
-269 LKKEI
+269 
-274 PKKEIP
+274 
-280 KKEILKKEIPKKEIL
+280 
-295 KKEILK
+295 
-301 KEILKK
+301 
-307 EIPKKEILKKEIPK
+307 
-321 KEAENESKNQVFIA
+321 NEDKNQVFIT

-402 IYIDLVGRTELA
+402 IYIDLVARTELA
-414 NRKSA
+414 NKKSA

-539 SHAIESKRIQ
+539 SHAIESRRIQ

>member
-1 MLVRLGVV
+1 M
-9 ACLFWLHFAYATTLK
+9 HFACATTLK

-35 VKILFNQEVKKFK
+35 VKISFNQEIKKFK

-114 IVEKKPLVRHQMAPK
+114 IVEKKPLIKHQMAPK
-129 PPKHHALK
+129 PPKHQTPKHHALK
-137 HPTPKPAPK
+137 HPTLKPAPK
-146 SIKKEAKEKT
+146 SIKKEAKEIKEKT
-156 PIKHAHSKH
+156 PTKHAHSKH
-165 AHSPLNERSAKKEIP
+165 THSQWNERSA
-180 KKEIPKKEILKKE
+180 
-193 ILKKEILKKEIPK
+193 
-206 KEILKKEIPKKEIL
+206 
-220 KKEIPKKEIPKKEI
+220 
-234 LKKEILKK
+234 
-242 EILKKEILKKEI
+242 
-254 PKKEILKKEIPKKEI
+254 
-269 LKKEI
+269 
-274 PKKEIP
+274 
-280 KKEILKKEIPKKEIL
+280 
-295 KKEILK
+295 
-301 KEILKK
+301 
-307 EIPKKEILKKEIPK
+307 KKEIPK

-335 EKNDTFI
+335 EKNDASI

-393 SVLLTRDKD
+393 IVLLTRDKD

-414 NRKSA
+414 NKKSA

-428 SIPKHSTSNAHGI
+428 SIPKRSTSNARGI

>member
-35 VKILFNQEVKKFK
+35 VKISFNQEIKKFK

-114 IVEKKPLVRHQMAPK
+114 IVEKKPLSRHQMTPK

-146 SIKKEAKEKT
+146 SIKKEAKEIKEKT
-156 PIKHAHSKH
+156 PIKHARSKH
-165 AHSPLNERSAKKEIP
+165 THSQWNERSA
-180 KKEIPKKEILKKE
+180 
-193 ILKKEILKKEIPK
+193 
-206 KEILKKEIPKKEIL
+206 
-220 KKEIPKKEIPKKEI
+220 
-234 LKKEILKK
+234 
-242 EILKKEILKKEI
+242 
-254 PKKEILKKEIPKKEI
+254 
-269 LKKEI
+269 
-274 PKKEIP
+274 
-280 KKEILKKEIPKKEIL
+280 
-295 KKEILK
+295 
-301 KEILKK
+301 
-307 EIPKKEILKKEIPK
+307 KKEIPK

-402 IYIDLVGRTELA
+402 IYIDLVARTELA
-414 NRKSA
+414 NKKSA

-428 SIPKHSTSNAHGI
+428 SIPKRSTSNAHGI

-461 NKDDVNL
+461 NKDNVNL

>member
-1 MLVRLGVV
+1 M
-9 ACLFWLHFAYATTLK
+9 
-24 IINIV
+24 

-35 VKILFNQEVKKFK
+35 VKMVFNQEIKKFK
-48 EVSLKNFKSYLEL
+48 EVPLKNFKSYLEL
-61 EAILTIPKKHYQFS
+61 EAVLTIPKKHYQFS
-75 KQSSI
+75 KQSFI
-80 TIAQFSPKLARV
+80 TIVQFSPKLARV
-92 VISHAPK
+92 VIGYDPK

-114 IVEKKPLVRHQMAPK
+114 IMEKKPLIRHQITPK

-137 HPTPKPAPK
+137 HTTPKPAPK
-146 SIKKEAKEKT
+146 PIKKEAKEKT
-156 PIKHAHSKH
+156 TKHAHSKH

-180 KKEIPKKEILKKE
+180 KKE
-193 ILKKEILKKEIPK
+193 
-206 KEILKKEIPKKEIL
+206 
-220 KKEIPKKEIPKKEI
+220 
-234 LKKEILKK
+234 
-242 EILKKEILKKEI
+242 
-254 PKKEILKKEIPKKEI
+254 
-269 LKKEI
+269 
-274 PKKEIP
+274 
-280 KKEILKKEIPKKEIL
+280 
-295 KKEILK
+295 
-301 KEILKK
+301 
-307 EIPKKEILKKEIPK
+307 
-321 KEAENESKNQVFIA
+321 AENESKNQVFIA
-335 EKNDTFI
+335 EKNDIWI

-402 IYIDLVGRTELA
+402 IYIDLVARTELA
-414 NRKSA
+414 NKKGA

-428 SIPKHSTSNAHGI
+428 SIPKRSTSNAHGI

-468 MDYFSKSLLLNSLNT
+468 MDYFSKSLFLNSLNT

-494 DVQYGMLQSIRKNY
+494 DVQYGMLQSVRKNY

-556 LAKGIA
+556 LANGIA

>member
-9 ACLFWLHFAYATTLK
+9 ACLFWLHYAYATTLK
-24 IINIV
+24 ITNVV

-48 EVSLKNFKSYLEL
+48 EVPLKNFKSYLEL

-92 VISHAPK
+92 VISYAPK
-99 MTYEVKILKDKLYVS
+99 MTYEVKILKNKLYVS
-114 IVEKKPLVRHQMAPK
+114 IVEKKPLIRHQIALK
-129 PPKHHALK
+129 PTKHHAPK
-137 HPTPKPAPK
+137 HTTPKPAPK
-146 SIKKEAKEKT
+146 PIKKEAKKSQEAKEKT
-156 PIKHAHSKH
+156 PIKHARSKH

-180 KKEIPKKEILKKE
+180 KKEIPKKEI
-193 ILKKEILKKEIPK
+193 
-206 KEILKKEIPKKEIL
+206 
-220 KKEIPKKEIPKKEI
+220 PKKEIP
-234 LKKEILKK
+234 
-242 EILKKEILKKEI
+242 
-254 PKKEILKKEIPKKEI
+254 
-269 LKKEI
+269 
-274 PKKEIP
+274 
-280 KKEILKKEIPKKEIL
+280 
-295 KKEILK
+295 
-301 KEILKK
+301 
-307 EIPKKEILKKEIPK
+307 KKEIPK
-321 KEAENESKNQVFIA
+321 KEAENESKNQIFIA
-335 EKNDTFI
+335 EKNDIWI

-402 IYIDLVGRTELA
+402 IYIDLVARTELA
-414 NRKSA
+414 NKKGA

-428 SIPKHSTSNAHGI
+428 SIPKRSTSNAHGI

>member
-1 MLVRLGVV
+1 M
-9 ACLFWLHFAYATTLK
+9 HFAYATTLK

-35 VKILFNQEVKKFK
+35 VRISFNQEIKKFK

-114 IVEKKPLVRHQMAPK
+114 IVEKKPLTRHQMAPK

-137 HPTPKPAPK
+137 HQAPKPAPK
-146 SIKKEAKEKT
+146 SIKKEAKEIKEKT
-156 PIKHAHSKH
+156 PTKHARSKH
-165 AHSPLNERSAKKEIP
+165 THSQLNERSAKKEIP
-180 KKEIPKKEILKKE
+180 KKET
-193 ILKKEILKKEIPK
+193 
-206 KEILKKEIPKKEIL
+206 
-220 KKEIPKKEIPKKEI
+220 
-234 LKKEILKK
+234 
-242 EILKKEILKKEI
+242 
-254 PKKEILKKEIPKKEI
+254 
-269 LKKEI
+269 
-274 PKKEIP
+274 
-280 KKEILKKEIPKKEIL
+280 
-295 KKEILK
+295 
-301 KEILKK
+301 
-307 EIPKKEILKKEIPK
+307 
-321 KEAENESKNQVFIA
+321 ENESKNQVFIA
-335 EKNDTFI
+335 EKNDAFI

-402 IYIDLVGRTELA
+402 IYIDLVARTELA
-414 NRKSA
+414 NKKSA

-428 SIPKHSTSNAHGI
+428 SIPKRSTSNAHGI

-461 NKDDVNL
+461 NKDNVNL

>member
-9 ACLFWLHFAYATTLK
+9 ACLFWLHYAYATTLK
-24 IINIV
+24 ITNIV

-35 VKILFNQEVKKFK
+35 VKMVFNQEVKKFK

-61 EAILTIPKKHYQFS
+61 EAVLTIPKKHYQFS
-75 KQSSI
+75 KQSFI

-92 VISHAPK
+92 VIGYAPK

-114 IVEKKPLVRHQMAPK
+114 IVEKKPLIRHQMAPK
-129 PPKHHALK
+129 PPKHHVLK
-137 HPTPKPAPK
+137 HQTPKPTPKP
-146 SIKKEAKEKT
+146 IKKEAKKTKEKT
-156 PIKHAHSKH
+156 TKHAHSKH

-180 KKEIPKKEILKKE
+180 KKEIPKKE
-193 ILKKEILKKEIPK
+193 
-206 KEILKKEIPKKEIL
+206 
-220 KKEIPKKEIPKKEI
+220 
-234 LKKEILKK
+234 
-242 EILKKEILKKEI
+242 
-254 PKKEILKKEIPKKEI
+254 
-269 LKKEI
+269 
-274 PKKEIP
+274 
-280 KKEILKKEIPKKEIL
+280 
-295 KKEILK
+295 
-301 KEILKK
+301 
-307 EIPKKEILKKEIPK
+307 
-321 KEAENESKNQVFIA
+321 AENESKNPIFIT
-335 EKNDTFI
+335 EKNDTSI

-402 IYIDLVGRTELA
+402 IYIDLVARTELA
-414 NRKSA
+414 NKKGA

-428 SIPKHSTSNAHGI
+428 SIPKRSTSNAHGI

-468 MDYFSKSLLLNSLNT
+468 MDYFSKSLFLNSLNT

-494 DVQYGMLQSIRKNY
+494 DVQYGMLQSVRKNY

>member
-9 ACLFWLHFAYATTLK
+9 ACLLWLHFACATTLK

-35 VKILFNQEVKKFK
+35 VKISFNQEVKKFK
-48 EVSLKNFKSYLEL
+48 EVPLKNFKSYLEL

-75 KQSSI
+75 KQSFI

-92 VISHAPK
+92 VIGYAPK
-99 MTYEVKILKDKLYVS
+99 MTYEIKILKDKLYVS
-114 IVEKKPLVRHQMAPK
+114 IVEKKPLIRHQMALK

-137 HPTPKPAPK
+137 HTTPKPAPK
-146 SIKKEAKEKT
+146 PIKKEAKEAKEKT

-165 AHSPLNERSAKKEIP
+165 AHSPLNERST
-180 KKEIPKKEILKKE
+180 KKEIL
-193 ILKKEILKKEIPK
+193 
-206 KEILKKEIPKKEIL
+206 
-220 KKEIPKKEIPKKEI
+220 
-234 LKKEILKK
+234 
-242 EILKKEILKKEI
+242 
-254 PKKEILKKEIPKKEI
+254 
-269 LKKEI
+269 
-274 PKKEIP
+274 
-280 KKEILKKEIPKKEIL
+280 
-295 KKEILK
+295 
-301 KEILKK
+301 
-307 EIPKKEILKKEIPK
+307 K
-321 KEAENESKNQVFIA
+321 KEAENESKNQIFIA

-468 MDYFSKSLLLNSLNT
+468 MDYFSKSLFLNSLNT

>member
-9 ACLFWLHFAYATTLK
+9 ACLFWLHYAYATTLK
-24 IINIV
+24 ITNIV

-35 VKILFNQEVKKFK
+35 VKIVFNQEVKKFK

-61 EAILTIPKKHYQFS
+61 EAVLTIPKKHYQFS
-75 KQSSI
+75 KQSFI

-92 VISHAPK
+92 VIGYAPK
-99 MTYEVKILKDKLYVS
+99 MTYEVKILKDKLYIS
-114 IVEKKPLVRHQMAPK
+114 IVEKKPLARHQMTPK

-137 HPTPKPAPK
+137 HQTPKPAPK
-146 SIKKEAKEKT
+146 PIKKEAKKTKEKT
-156 PIKHAHSKH
+156 PTKYAHSKH

-180 KKEIPKKEILKKE
+180 KKEIPKKEI
-193 ILKKEILKKEIPK
+193 P
-206 KEILKKEIPKKEIL
+206 
-220 KKEIPKKEIPKKEI
+220 KKEIPKKEIP
-234 LKKEILKK
+234 
-242 EILKKEILKKEI
+242 
-254 PKKEILKKEIPKKEI
+254 
-269 LKKEI
+269 
-274 PKKEIP
+274 
-280 KKEILKKEIPKKEIL
+280 
-295 KKEILK
+295 
-301 KEILKK
+301 
-307 EIPKKEILKKEIPK
+307 KKEIPK
-321 KEAENESKNQVFIA
+321 KEAENESKNQIFIA
-335 EKNDTFI
+335 EKNDTWI

-380 VKFLHKELKKRGY
+380 VKFLHKELKTRGY

-402 IYIDLVGRTELA
+402 IYIDLVARTELA
-414 NRKSA
+414 NKKGA

-428 SIPKHSTSNAHGI
+428 SIPKRSTSNAHGI

-468 MDYFSKSLLLNSLNT
+468 MDYFSKSLFLNSLNT

-494 DVQYGMLQSIRKNY
+494 DVQYGMLQSVRKNY

>member
-1 MLVRLGVV
+1 M
-9 ACLFWLHFAYATTLK
+9 HFAYATTLK

-75 KQSSI
+75 KQSFI

-114 IVEKKPLVRHQMAPK
+114 IVEKKPLIRHQMAPN

-146 SIKKEAKEKT
+146 PIKKEIKEAKEKT
-156 PIKHAHSKH
+156 PTKHARSKH
-165 AHSPLNERSAKKEIP
+165 AHSPLNERSA
-180 KKEIPKKEILKKE
+180 
-193 ILKKEILKKEIPK
+193 
-206 KEILKKEIPKKEIL
+206 
-220 KKEIPKKEIPKKEI
+220 KKEI

-242 EILKKEILKKEI
+242 EILKKEILKKE
-254 PKKEILKKEIPKKEI
+254 
-269 LKKEI
+269 
-274 PKKEIP
+274 
-280 KKEILKKEIPKKEIL
+280 
-295 KKEILK
+295 
-301 KEILKK
+301 
-307 EIPKKEILKKEIPK
+307 
-321 KEAENESKNQVFIA
+321 AENEGKNQVFIA
-335 EKNDTFI
+335 EKNDTSI

-402 IYIDLVGRTELA
+402 IYIDLVARTELA
-414 NRKSA
+414 NKKSA

-428 SIPKHSTSNAHGI
+428 SIPKRSTSNAHGI

-539 SHAIESKRIQ
+539 SHAIESRRIQ

>member
-1 MLVRLGVV
+1 M
-9 ACLFWLHFAYATTLK
+9 HFAYATTLK

-35 VKILFNQEVKKFK
+35 VKISFNQEIKKFK

-80 TIAQFSPKLARV
+80 TIAQFSPRLARV
-92 VISHAPK
+92 VISHTPK
-99 MTYEVKILKDKLYVS
+99 MTYEVKVLKDKLYVS
-114 IVEKKPLVRHQMAPK
+114 IVEKKPLIRHQMAPK
-129 PPKHHALK
+129 TPKHHALK

-156 PIKHAHSKH
+156 PTKHVRSKH

-180 KKEIPKKEILKKE
+180 KKEIPKKEI
-193 ILKKEILKKEIPK
+193 P
-206 KEILKKEIPKKEIL
+206 
-220 KKEIPKKEIPKKEI
+220 
-234 LKKEILKK
+234 
-242 EILKKEILKKEI
+242 
-254 PKKEILKKEIPKKEI
+254 
-269 LKKEI
+269 
-274 PKKEIP
+274 
-280 KKEILKKEIPKKEIL
+280 
-295 KKEILK
+295 
-301 KEILKK
+301 
-307 EIPKKEILKKEIPK
+307 KKEIPK

-335 EKNDTFI
+335 EKNDAFI

-402 IYIDLVGRTELA
+402 IYIDLVARTELA

-419 DLFISVHAN
+419 NLFISVHAN

>member
-35 VKILFNQEVKKFK
+35 VKISFNQEIKKFK

-114 IVEKKPLVRHQMAPK
+114 IVEKKPLTRHQMTPK

-146 SIKKEAKEKT
+146 PIKKETKELKEAKEKT
-156 PIKHAHSKH
+156 PTKHARSKH
-165 AHSPLNERSAKKEIP
+165 THSQLNERSAKKEIP
-180 KKEIPKKEILKKE
+180 KKE
-193 ILKKEILKKEIPK
+193 
-206 KEILKKEIPKKEIL
+206 
-220 KKEIPKKEIPKKEI
+220 
-234 LKKEILKK
+234 
-242 EILKKEILKKEI
+242 
-254 PKKEILKKEIPKKEI
+254 
-269 LKKEI
+269 
-274 PKKEIP
+274 
-280 KKEILKKEIPKKEIL
+280 
-295 KKEILK
+295 
-301 KEILKK
+301 
-307 EIPKKEILKKEIPK
+307 
-321 KEAENESKNQVFIA
+321 AENEGKNQVFIA
-335 EKNDTFI
+335 EKNDAFI

-402 IYIDLVGRTELA
+402 IYIDLVARTELA

-428 SIPKHSTSNAHGI
+428 SIPKRSTSNAHGI

-461 NKDDVNL
+461 NKDNVNL

-494 DVQYGMLQSIRKNY
+494 DVQYGMLQSVRKNY

>member
-9 ACLFWLHFAYATTLK
+9 ACLFWLHFACATTLK
-24 IINIV
+24 ITNIV

-35 VKILFNQEVKKFK
+35 VKMVFNQEIKKFK
-48 EVSLKNFKSYLEL
+48 EVPLKNFKSYLEL

-75 KQSSI
+75 KQSFI

-92 VISHAPK
+92 VISYAPK
-99 MTYEVKILKDKLYVS
+99 MTYEIKILKDKLYVS
-114 IVEKKPLVRHQMAPK
+114 IVEKKPLIRHQMTPK

-137 HPTPKPAPK
+137 HTTPKPAPK
-146 SIKKEAKEKT
+146 PIKKEAKKSKETKEKT
-156 PIKHAHSKH
+156 PTKHAHSKH
-165 AHSPLNERSAKKEIP
+165 AHSPLNERSA
-180 KKEIPKKEILKKE
+180 
-193 ILKKEILKKEIPK
+193 
-206 KEILKKEIPKKEIL
+206 
-220 KKEIPKKEIPKKEI
+220 
-234 LKKEILKK
+234 
-242 EILKKEILKKEI
+242 
-254 PKKEILKKEIPKKEI
+254 
-269 LKKEI
+269 
-274 PKKEIP
+274 
-280 KKEILKKEIPKKEIL
+280 
-295 KKEILK
+295 
-301 KEILKK
+301 
-307 EIPKKEILKKEIPK
+307 KKEIPK

-461 NKDDVNL
+461 NKDNVNL

>member
-24 IINIV
+24 ITNVV

-35 VKILFNQEVKKFK
+35 VKMVFNQEVKKFK

-75 KQSSI
+75 KQSFI
-80 TIAQFSPKLARV
+80 TIVQFSPKLARV
-92 VISHAPK
+92 VIGYAPK
-99 MTYEVKILKDKLYVS
+99 MTYEVKILKDKLYIS
-114 IVEKKPLVRHQMAPK
+114 IVEKKPLIRHQMTPK

-137 HPTPKPAPK
+137 HQTPKPTPKP
-146 SIKKEAKEKT
+146 IKKEAKKTKEKT
-156 PIKHAHSKH
+156 PTKHAHSKQT
-165 AHSPLNERSAKKEIP
+165 HSPLNERNAKKEIP
-180 KKEIPKKEILKKE
+180 KKEIPKKEI
-193 ILKKEILKKEIPK
+193 P
-206 KEILKKEIPKKEIL
+206 
-220 KKEIPKKEIPKKEI
+220 
-234 LKKEILKK
+234 
-242 EILKKEILKKEI
+242 
-254 PKKEILKKEIPKKEI
+254 
-269 LKKEI
+269 
-274 PKKEIP
+274 
-280 KKEILKKEIPKKEIL
+280 
-295 KKEILK
+295 
-301 KEILKK
+301 
-307 EIPKKEILKKEIPK
+307 KKEIPK
-321 KEAENESKNQVFIA
+321 KEAENESKNQIFIA
-335 EKNDTFI
+335 EKNDTWI

-402 IYIDLVGRTELA
+402 VYIDLVARTELA
-414 NRKSA
+414 NKKSA

-428 SIPKHSTSNAHGI
+428 SIPKRSTSNAHGI

-494 DVQYGMLQSIRKNY
+494 DVQYGMLQSVRKNY

>member
-35 VKILFNQEVKKFK
+35 VKISFNQEIKKFK

-75 KQSSI
+75 KQSFI

-114 IVEKKPLVRHQMAPK
+114 IVEKKPLSRHQMAPK
-129 PPKHHALK
+129 PPKHRTLK

-146 SIKKEAKEKT
+146 SIKKEAKEIKEKT
-156 PIKHAHSKH
+156 PTKHARSRHTHSQ
-165 AHSPLNERSAKKEIP
+165 LNERSA
-180 KKEIPKKEILKKE
+180 
-193 ILKKEILKKEIPK
+193 
-206 KEILKKEIPKKEIL
+206 
-220 KKEIPKKEIPKKEI
+220 
-234 LKKEILKK
+234 
-242 EILKKEILKKEI
+242 
-254 PKKEILKKEIPKKEI
+254 
-269 LKKEI
+269 
-274 PKKEIP
+274 
-280 KKEILKKEIPKKEIL
+280 
-295 KKEILK
+295 
-301 KEILKK
+301 
-307 EIPKKEILKKEIPK
+307 KKEIPK

-335 EKNDTFI
+335 EKNDAFI
-342 KTKRKKHKKIVLDA
+342 KNKRKKHKKIVLDA

-402 IYIDLVGRTELA
+402 IYIDLVARTELA
-414 NRKSA
+414 NKKSA

-428 SIPKHSTSNAHGI
+428 SIPKRSTSNAHGI

-461 NKDDVNL
+461 NKDNVNL

>member
-9 ACLFWLHFAYATTLK
+9 ACLLWLHFACATTLK
-24 IINIV
+24 ITNIV

-35 VKILFNQEVKKFK
+35 VKVVFNQEIKKFK
-48 EVSLKNFKSYLEL
+48 EVPLKNFKSYLEL

-80 TIAQFSPKLARV
+80 TIAQFSPKLVRV
-92 VISHAPK
+92 VIGYAPK
-99 MTYEVKILKDKLYVS
+99 MTYEIKVLKNKLYVS
-114 IVEKKPLVRHQMAPK
+114 IVEKKPLIRHKIAPN

-137 HPTPKPAPK
+137 HQTPKPTPK

-156 PIKHAHSKH
+156 PTKHARSKH
-165 AHSPLNERSAKKEIP
+165 AHPPLNERSAKKEF
-180 KKEIPKKEILKKE
+180 LKKE
-193 ILKKEILKKEIPK
+193 F
-206 KEILKKEIPKKEIL
+206 
-220 KKEIPKKEIPKKEI
+220 
-234 LKKEILKK
+234 
-242 EILKKEILKKEI
+242 
-254 PKKEILKKEIPKKEI
+254 
-269 LKKEI
+269 
-274 PKKEIP
+274 
-280 KKEILKKEIPKKEIL
+280 
-295 KKEILK
+295 
-301 KEILKK
+301 
-307 EIPKKEILKKEIPK
+307 PK
-321 KEAENESKNQVFIA
+321 KEAENEGKNQVFIA
-335 EKNDTFI
+335 EKNDAFI

-402 IYIDLVGRTELA
+402 IYIDLVARTELA